1 MAVCYSG
8 GYTEQYLLA
17 GALIDAR
24 LFVQTRAGE
33 VTAVIPGFTRLV
45 SCALVHTHLC
55 TTATTD
61 TTISTP
67 PWATDIAGN
76 NINEE
81 EDKKSTTTM
90 TEKNYKDQ

>member
-55 TTATTD
+55 TTATE